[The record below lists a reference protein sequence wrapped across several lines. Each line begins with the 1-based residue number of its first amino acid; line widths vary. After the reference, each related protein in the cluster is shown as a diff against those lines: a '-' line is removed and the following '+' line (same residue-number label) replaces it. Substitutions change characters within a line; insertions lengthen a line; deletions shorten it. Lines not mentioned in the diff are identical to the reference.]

1 MLGNKFKTL
10 LAIGLVSSATAFG
23 PIASA
28 QAPRENPQSA
38 TSHQGTR
45 YVKASAVNVRGGPGT
60 RHSVVTVLNLGAEVS
75 IYLVQ
80 GDWARISAPNKPE
93 QWVYAPLLQDSK
105 PTAPSQKHS
114 TKTAAPATPKAQPV
128 AVKKAAATPTH
139 NQEPQPKTHAD
150 GSSAQPDTQKDPVPA
165 KPN

>member
-1 MLGNKFKTL
+1 MLNKKLKTL
-10 LAIGLVSSATAFG
+10 LAIGLVSSAAAFG

-38 TSHQGTR
+38 ASHHGIR

-60 RHSVVTVLNLGAEVS
+60 HNSVLTVLNLGAEVS
-75 IYLVQ
+75 IYLVR

-93 QWVYAPLLQDSK
+93 QWIYTPLLQDSK
-105 PTAPSQKHS
+105 PTAPSQKHAA
-114 TKTAAPATPKAQPV
+114 KVAAPAAPKAQPV
-128 AVKKAAATPTH
+128 AAKNAAAMPA
-139 NQEPQPKTHAD
+139 QKQQPQSKKQGDAAHAE
-150 GSSAQPDTQKDPVPA
+150 PDTRKDPVPA